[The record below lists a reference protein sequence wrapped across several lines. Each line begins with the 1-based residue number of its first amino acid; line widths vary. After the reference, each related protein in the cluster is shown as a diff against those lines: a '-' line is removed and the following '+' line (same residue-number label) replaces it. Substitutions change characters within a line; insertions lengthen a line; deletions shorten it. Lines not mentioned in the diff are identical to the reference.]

1 MRASVTD
8 RDRVIEVVKASF
20 AEGRLTKA
28 ELDLR
33 VEQAL
38 VSRYFREL
46 LTLIADLPAGPF
58 GRLPWHPP
66 DPAPR
71 RTSRLAAAA
80 LTCAVAGPVTAGI
93 TVIPAIILGH
103 MARRRVR
110 QTGERGLAGATA
122 AVVLGWL
129 MVLIAA
135 VAVGLAA
142 LLASQLP
149 EA

>member
-8 RDRVIEVVKASF
+8 RDRVIEVIKASF

-33 VEQAL
+33 LEQAL

-46 LTLIADLPAGPF
+46 MILIADLPVGPF

-80 LTCAVAGPVTAGI
+80 LACAVAGPVTAGI

-110 QTGERGLAGATA
+110 ETGERGFAAATA

-149 EA
+149 DP